1 MALQKRV
8 CVLGAGI
15 IGMTSAKLL
24 KEKHPDWR
32 VDLVADKFN
41 SETLSDIAAGIF
53 RPSTSFKGPTP
64 EITKYTRFQ
73 IFKIQQFSKFIP
85 LITFRQWLIDAYNHY
100 KAIQISSEVKEA
112 GVQEVS
118 GYVLSS
124 QFPEVTK
131 VKLYLIQ
138 IKIKI
143 DKQASKFYTESIFG
157 RPLASLS
164 SCNRR

>member
-1 MALQKRV
+1 MLRTSLTLKLCLILQQGYLDLQPAL
-8 CVLGAGI
+8 
-15 IGMTSAKLL
+15 
-24 KEKHPDWR
+24 
-32 VDLVADKFN
+32 
-41 SETLSDIAAGIF
+41 
-53 RPSTSFKGPTP
+53 KGPLQTLP
-64 EITKYTRFQ
+64 SIPDLQF
-73 IFKIQQFSKFIP
+73 FKIQQFSKFIP

-143 DKQASKFYTESIFG
+143 DKQATKFYTEPIFG